1 MNIKER
7 LRKPLSNWIKFAVWA
22 VIYILF
28 IAWVG
33 NFWWLLLLPFIFDI
47 FITKFI
53 PWSFW
58 KKTKNKTPSGNNCRL
73 HRPKRRE
80 SAILFMKYNND
91 KTLER
96 KKSAKPR
103 QTFQNTPTAS
113 SPCNG
118 FAQTEITGIPI
129 SVSCLLSTINSAP
142 LKNVPTAVPSRS
154 GPKIPFSNKKIR

>member
-1 MNIKER
+1 MNMKER

-58 KKTKNKTPSGNNCRL
+58 KKTKNKTLYSIF
-73 HRPKRRE
+73 
-80 SAILFMKYNND
+80 SWIDAIV
-91 KTLER
+91 
-96 KKSAKPR
+96 
-103 QTFQNTPTAS
+103 
-113 SPCNG
+113 
-118 FAQTEITGIPI
+118 FAL
-129 SVSCLLSTINSAP
+129 V
-142 LKNVPTAVPSRS
+142 AV
-154 GPKIPFSNKKIR
+154 